1 MKRGS
6 LLLEVGRYLPDPRD
20 PEGRL
25 RRMESYLA
33 ALSRE
38 LEELSVAED
47 DALRD
52 IGTRL
57 DALETATATASA
69 SDASEPSEGGES
81 V

>member
-1 MKRGS
+1 MRDPKGS

-20 PEGRL
+20 PDGRL
-25 RRMESYLA
+25 GRTESYLA

-47 DALRD
+47 DALRG
-52 IGTRL
+52 IYERL
-57 DALETATATASA
+57 SALETATVSK
-69 SDASEPSEGGES
+69 GGES